1 MGQDIQTASTLDI
14 LGRDVMV
21 YDSSHWGLLA
31 ISGNDR
37 LRYLHNQ
44 STNNFN
50 ALQPGQGCDTVFVT
64 STARTIDLVT
74 AYVLETTVWLLVSP
88 NRRQRLLDW
97 MDRFIFP
104 ADQVDLKDITD
115 QMAVFRILGTGS
127 QSLLSTLGATI
138 TGAYGDHQTVTIADV
153 PCRLAIGSGLALPGY
168 TLLTEIAYAP
178 TLQAALVAAGAT
190 MIDDR
195 TWEFLRIHQ
204 GRPLPDAELTED
216 YNPLEAGLWHTIS
229 FNKGCYIGQETI
241 ARLNTYNGV
250 KQHLWGIRLNR
261 FVPAGTPLMVG
272 DEKVGRLTSVATPET
287 GGTWQGL
294 AYVRTKAG
302 GVGLVVQVGDAQ
314 GEIIDVPFLTRS
326 PQ

>member
-1 MGQDIQTASTLDI
+1 MGQDIKTASTLDI
-14 LGRDVMV
+14 LDRGAVV

-44 STNNFN
+44 STNDFN
-50 ALQPGQGCDTVFVT
+50 TLQPGQGCDTVFVT

-74 AYVLETTVWLLVSP
+74 AYVLETAVWLLVSP
-88 NRRQRLLDW
+88 SRRQRLLDW

-138 TGAYGDHQTVTIADV
+138 TGAYGDHQTVTLADL

-168 TLLTEIAYAP
+168 TLLTEITHRP
-178 TLQAALVAAGAT
+178 ILQAALVAAGAE
-190 MIDDR
+190 MMDDQ
-195 TWEFLRIHQ
+195 TWECLRIHQ

-229 FNKGCYIGQETI
+229 FSKGCYIGQETI

-261 FVPAGTPLMVG
+261 LVPTGTPLMVG
-272 DEKVGRLTSVATPET
+272 DQKVGLLTSIATPEAD
-287 GGTWQGL
+287 GTWQGL

-302 GVGLVVQVGDAQ
+302 GVGLTVQVGDAQ
-314 GEIIDVPFLTRS
+314 GEIVDVPYLTRS
-326 PQ
+326 PL